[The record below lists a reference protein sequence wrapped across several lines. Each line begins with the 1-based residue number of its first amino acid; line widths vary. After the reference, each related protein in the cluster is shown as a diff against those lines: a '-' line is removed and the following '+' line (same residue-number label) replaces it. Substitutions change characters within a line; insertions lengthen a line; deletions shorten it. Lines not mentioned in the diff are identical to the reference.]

1 MKKQIQSII
10 WKYYAFSFLRSFTL
24 FAGIL
29 VPFFTEWGG
38 LTLLQIQLLQS
49 WYMLWV
55 FILEVPSGVIADKF
69 GRKISVMLGVIIMGI
84 AVGLYGSFSGFI
96 FYLGVELLFALATAL
111 VSGADQAL
119 LYDSLKE
126 SGEEAES
133 KKVIGRAHAFSL
145 AGIGLAAPL
154 GSLIAGIYGLNIPV
168 LLTAIPLFLAA
179 IVAFSIKEPRVHR
192 KAEETTRYMDILKT
206 GVVFFYKH
214 KTLRVLAFDGI
225 LVASA
230 GYFVFWLYQPL
241 LEQSGVPV
249 FYFGFIHTFLVGVQI
264 LIASNFQRLEN
275 IFGSAKVLLRFSA
288 LFTSIGFFLVA
299 IWPNVFTII
308 LFIILAGGFGL
319 TRMELM
325 WAYMHKYIP
334 SEKRA
339 TVSSSISMFRRFALM
354 PMNIAVGFIAVQS
367 LSIALLFIAILPL
380 LVFLFSPI
388 EQEMLED

>member
-1 MKKQIQSII
+1 MKKQIKITI

-55 FILEVPSGVIADKF
+55 FILEVPSGVVADKF
-69 GRKISVMLGVIIMGI
+69 GRKTSITFGVILMGI
-84 AVGLYGSFSGFI
+84 AFVLYGIFSGFT
-96 FYLGVELLFALATAL
+96 FYLLAELLIALATAL
-111 VSGADQAL
+111 ISGADQAL

-126 SGEEAES
+126 AGEEAES

-145 AGIGLAAPL
+145 AGIGFAAPL
-154 GSLIAGIYGLNIPV
+154 GGLIAGIYGLNMPV
-168 LLTAIPLFLAA
+168 LLSAIPLFLAA
-179 IVAFSIKEPRVHR
+179 AVALTIKEPHVVR
-192 KAEETTRYMDILKT
+192 KGTQSKRYIEVLRN
-206 GVVFFYKH
+206 GLLFFYKH
-214 KTLRVLAFDGI
+214 KTLRVLAFDAI

-249 FYFGFIHTFLVGVQI
+249 FYFGFIHTFLVAVQI
-264 LIASNFQRLEN
+264 LIASNFKRLEKV
-275 IFGSAKVLLRFSA
+275 FGSAKTLLRFSA
-288 LFTSIGFFLVA
+288 LFTSVGFFLVA

-308 LFIILAGGFGL
+308 LFIILAGGFGI

-325 WAYMHKYIP
+325 WAYMHTFIP
-334 SEKRA
+334 SEQRA
-339 TVSSSISMFRRFALM
+339 TVSSSISMFRRLALM

-367 LSIALLFIAILPL
+367 LQLALLFIGILPL